1 MGITDKAKQMRD
13 KVAQSSDEYIDKARD
28 KAKQATGG
36 KFDDTIDKSADKA
49 KGAGK
54 RPEEQGNVGPDG
66 Q

>member
-36 KFDDTIDKSADKA
+36 RFDDTIDKSAEKA

-54 RPEEQGNVGPDG
+54 RPDEQGRVGPDG
-66 Q
+66 K